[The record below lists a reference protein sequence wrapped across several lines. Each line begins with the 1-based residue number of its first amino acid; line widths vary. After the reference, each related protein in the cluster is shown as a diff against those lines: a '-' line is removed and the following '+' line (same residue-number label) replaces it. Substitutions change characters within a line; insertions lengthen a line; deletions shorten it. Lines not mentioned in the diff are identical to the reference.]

1 MSEFPPCP
9 SCAEEITYP
18 DRDHYVCATCGHE
31 WPLDGSEEVTEE
43 SKPKFRDA
51 NGTPLEDGDTVTLIK
66 DLKVKGSSMVL
77 KVGTRITGIRLV
89 EGDHDVDCKVNGQK
103 MMLKSC
109 FMKKA

>member
-51 NGTPLEDGDTVTLIK
+51 NSTPLASRNLNLLSSVTRSEEHTSELQSRPH
-66 DLKVKGSSMVL
+66 LVC
-77 KVGTRITGIRLV
+77 RLLL
-89 EGDHDVDCKVNGQK
+89 E
-103 MMLKSC
+103 
-109 FMKKA
+109 KKNYPCHHLVT

>member
-1 MSEFPPCP
+1 MSELPPCP

-18 DRDHYVCATCGHE
+18 DRENYVCANCGHE
-31 WPLDGSEEVTEE
+31 CAMDGADEVTQDDT
-43 SKPKFRDA
+43 PQFRDA
-51 NGTPLEDGDTVTLIK
+51 NGTPLQDGDSCTLIK

-77 KVGTRITGIRLV
+77 KVGTRINNIRLV

-109 FMKKA
+109 FMKKV